1 MAFSELGDVL
11 AFAEAGGRLLRPDRP
26 VSARHEAAA
35 LLDLAGR
42 AGKAVCVRVRE
53 SGLPVFGNVLYGDEV
68 LCAALGVGAGEL
80 PAAWAERAG
89 GAVPVAPAA
98 QAPVLARAE
107 DPGALERWLPVLTHY
122 EGDSA
127 PFVTTAVVSAF
138 DPRTGRVARGVHR
151 MEVRAP
157 RRLGVALLNPPLSEA
172 FQAAARAGRP
182 LPAAVTLGHDPL
194 TFVGAALPVPPGTD
208 KLELAGSLAGRPV
221 EVAAAPHTGIPV
233 PARAEIL
240 LEGFID
246 PSDLRPDGP
255 FGEIS
260 GYHVAFPPTP
270 TFVVE
275 AVHCRPD
282 PLYHALLPTGP
293 EADRILGLAAE
304 ASVMAAARQGFGFVD
319 RVRAVPRTYG
329 SAVVVRCR
337 RAEPG
342 AVRALLERI
351 LEGTQAKHVVAVAED
366 ADPDDPADVAWSVVS
381 RCQPDRDVVLK
392 SGLRGHPID
401 PSARGGK
408 TAKIGLDATGYGRVP
423 GRRARIPARALAAAR
438 ALWCERSAHA

>member
-1 MAFSELGDVL
+1 MGFRELGDVL
-11 AFAEAGGRLLRPDRP
+11 AFAERNGRLFRPGRP
-26 VSARHEAAA
+26 VAARHEAAA
-35 LLDLAGR
+35 LLHLAGW
-42 AGKAVCVRVRE
+42 AGKALYARVRE
-53 SGLPVFGNVLYGDEV
+53 AGVPVFGNALYADEV
-68 LCAALGVGAGEL
+68 LCAAMGVPAEAL
-80 PAAWAERAG
+80 PAAWAERTG
-89 GAVPVAPAA
+89 RTIPAIRVDD
-98 QAPVLARAE
+98 APVLARTE
-107 DPGALERWLPVLTHY
+107 GPGALERLLPALTHY

-138 DPRTGRVARGVHR
+138 DPRTDRVARGVHR
-151 MEVRAP
+151 MEARGP
-157 RRLGVALLNPPLSEA
+157 GRMGVALLNPPLSDA

-182 LPAAVTLGHDPL
+182 LPAAVTIGHEPL
-194 TFVGAALPVPPGTD
+194 TFIGAALPAPPGTD

-221 EVAAAPHTGIPV
+221 EVVRAPRTGIPV
-233 PARAEIL
+233 PARAEVL
-240 LEGFID
+240 LEGVID

-275 AVHCRPD
+275 AVHCRAD

-304 ASVMAAARQGFGFVD
+304 AAVGAVARQGFPFVQ
-319 RVRAVPRTYG
+319 RARAVPRTYG
-329 SAVVVRCR
+329 SAVVVRCAPAR
-337 RAEPG
+337 PD
-342 AVRALLERI
+342 AVRALLERV

-366 ADPDDPADVAWSVVS
+366 TDPDDPADVAWSVVS
-381 RCQPDRDVVLK
+381 RCQPDRDVVVK

-401 PSARGGK
+401 PSAGGGK

-423 GRRARIPARALAAAR
+423 GRRARIPERALAAAR